1 MVVLMKKTIRVVG
14 VASLLCCQSVNAMSE
29 KDWDVLTDIG
39 TYGLVA
45 TAAAVPVY
53 KGDWEGF
60 WQAGLSIG
68 TASGV
73 GLIGKKTIDEE
84 RPDKSDN
91 DSFPSNHTANA
102 FASATNLYLRY
113 GWEAGLPAY
122 SMAALVGVGRVEAKK
137 HYWRDVLAGAALG
150 TLSAYIFTDAYD
162 ENVQLVPWV
171 TSEDAGISIT
181 YRW

>member
-1 MVVLMKKTIRVVG
+1 MKKVVRLVG
-14 VASLLCCQSVNAMSE
+14 VVSIFCAQSANAMSE

-39 TYGLVA
+39 AYGLVA
-45 TAAAVPVY
+45 TAAAVPAY

-60 WQAGLSIG
+60 WQAGFSIG
-68 TASGV
+68 AASGI
-73 GLIGKKTIDEE
+73 GLIGKTTIDAE
-84 RPDKSDN
+84 RPDKSGN

-122 SMAALVGVGRVEAKK
+122 GVATLVGVGRVEAKK

-150 TLSAYIFTDAYD
+150 TLTAYVFTDAYD

-171 TSEDAGISIT
+171 TSEDMGVSLT

>member
-1 MVVLMKKTIRVVG
+1 MKKTIRVVG

-45 TAAAVPVY
+45 TAAAVPAY

-73 GLIGKKTIDEE
+73 GLIGKKTIDAE
-84 RPDKSDN
+84 RQIKVTTTAFHPTTLQTHLLLRPTFTCVMDGKPD
-91 DSFPSNHTANA
+91 FLHTAWQ
-102 FASATNLYLRY
+102 R
-113 GWEAGLPAY
+113 
-122 SMAALVGVGRVEAKK
+122 
-137 HYWRDVLAGAALG
+137 
-150 TLSAYIFTDAYD
+150 
-162 ENVQLVPWV
+162 
-171 TSEDAGISIT
+171 
-181 YRW
+181 

>member
-1 MVVLMKKTIRVVG
+1 M
-14 VASLLCCQSVNAMSE
+14 QNAQI
-29 KDWDVLTDIG
+29 KVT
-39 TYGLVA
+39 T
-45 TAAAVPVY
+45 TAFHP
-53 KGDWEGF
+53 
-60 WQAGLSIG
+60 
-68 TASGV
+68 T
-73 GLIGKKTIDEE
+73 T
-84 RPDKSDN
+84 R
-91 DSFPSNHTANA
+91 ANA

>member
-1 MVVLMKKTIRVVG
+1 M
-14 VASLLCCQSVNAMSE
+14 
-29 KDWDVLTDIG
+29 LTDIG
-39 TYGLVA
+39 AYGLVA
-45 TAAAVPVY
+45 TAAAVPAY

-60 WQAGLSIG
+60 WQAGFSIG
-68 TASGV
+68 AASGI
-73 GLIGKKTIDEE
+73 GLIGKTTIDAE
-84 RPDKSDN
+84 RPDKSGN

-102 FASATNLYLRY
+102 FASATTLYLRY

-122 SMAALVGVGRVEAKK
+122 GVAALVGVGRVEAKK

-150 TLSAYIFTDAYD
+150 TLSAYVFTDAYD

-171 TSEDAGISIT
+171 TSEDVGVSIT

>member
-1 MVVLMKKTIRVVG
+1 MVVLMKKVVRLVG
-14 VASLLCCQSVNAMSE
+14 VVSIFGAQSANAMSE

-39 TYGLVA
+39 AYGLVA
-45 TAAAVPVY
+45 TAAAVPAY

-60 WQAGLSIG
+60 WQAGFSIG
-68 TASGV
+68 AASGI
-73 GLIGKKTIDEE
+73 GLIGKTTIDAE
-84 RPDKSDN
+84 RPDKSGN

-122 SMAALVGVGRVEAKK
+122 GVAALVSVGRVEAKK

-150 TLSAYIFTDAYD
+150 TLSAYVFTNAYD
-162 ENVQLVPWV
+162 EKVQLVPWV
-171 TSEDAGISIT
+171 TSEDVGVSLT